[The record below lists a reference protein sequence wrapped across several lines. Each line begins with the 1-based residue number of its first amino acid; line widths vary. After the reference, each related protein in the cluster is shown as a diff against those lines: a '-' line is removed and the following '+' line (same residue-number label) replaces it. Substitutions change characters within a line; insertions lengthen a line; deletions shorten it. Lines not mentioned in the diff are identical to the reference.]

1 MASCKRFLIAAAL
14 LALSGGCAF
23 AQDALSTQPT
33 GFYADP
39 VMPDPPPVRA
49 PLYPPSDVTSGV
61 ASVSPAENTIQ
72 KPQHHAACTVANGCA
87 AVASPA
93 RG

>member
-1 MASCKRFLIAAAL
+1 MAVSRHALIATVL
-14 LALSGGCAF
+14 LALSGGSAF
-23 AQDALSTQPT
+23 AADPLGQGPT

-39 VMPDPPPVRA
+39 VLPDPPHMRA
-49 PLYPPSDVTSGV
+49 PLYPPSEATSGV

-72 KPQHHAACTVANGCA
+72 QPQHHAACTAANGCA